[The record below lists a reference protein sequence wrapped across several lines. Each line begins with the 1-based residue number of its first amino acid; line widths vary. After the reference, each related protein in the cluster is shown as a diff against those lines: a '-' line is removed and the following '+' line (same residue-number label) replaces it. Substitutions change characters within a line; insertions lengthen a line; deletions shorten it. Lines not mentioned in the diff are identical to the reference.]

1 MLALS
6 STTKIPW
13 DIALRCYHSVEK
25 LHPEIRGRS
34 IKSRIQ
40 CFLYSTLYRRLI
52 RFALMPGIL
61 ICDDNPNIRYL
72 LRVFVETQTPFKIC
86 GEAGHGTEAI
96 DKAQRLQP
104 DLILLDLAMPV
115 MTGAEA
121 ASVLKA
127 MLPRTKIILFSMH
140 MDNVPRSLAAA
151 IGVDLALSKSDG
163 ITKLGEHLKTLL
175 APMDSADATPKVDLP
190 QSISHEPV

>member
-1 MLALS
+1 MS
-6 STTKIPW
+6 
-13 DIALRCYHSVEK
+13 
-25 LHPEIRGRS
+25 
-34 IKSRIQ
+34 
-40 CFLYSTLYRRLI
+40 
-52 RFALMPGIL
+52 GIL

-72 LRVFVETQTPFKIC
+72 LQVFVESQTPFKVC
-86 GEAGHGTEAI
+86 GEAGHGTQAI
-96 DKAQRLQP
+96 EKARLLQP
-104 DLILLDLAMPV
+104 DLILLDHSMPI

-140 MDNVPRSLAAA
+140 MNNVPRSLVKA

-175 APMDSADATPKVDLP
+175 APIDVDENRKLETP
-190 QSISHEPV
+190 QSISEKPV

>member
-1 MLALS
+1 
-6 STTKIPW
+6 
-13 DIALRCYHSVEK
+13 
-25 LHPEIRGRS
+25 
-34 IKSRIQ
+34 
-40 CFLYSTLYRRLI
+40 
-52 RFALMPGIL
+52 MPGIL

-72 LRVFVETQTPFKIC
+72 LRVFVESQTPFKIC

-96 DKAQRLQP
+96 DTARLLQP

-115 MTGAEA
+115 MNGAEA
-121 ASVLKA
+121 ASVIKT

-140 MDNVPRSLAAA
+140 MDSVPRSLAAT

-175 APMDSADATPKVDLP
+175 APMNNVDATQKVDVR
-190 QSISHEPV
+190 QSISIDPA